1 MTATATM
8 ALSSDG
14 DLASAVMRAGA
25 SGSPAAEA
33 ELCRRFGRRV
43 RLYGRSRLRDESA
56 VDDLVQRVMLV
67 TLSKL
72 RAGEIRSPERIDS
85 FILGTARIVTRE
97 LARPREQPAELDEE
111 LPCPLAETRPD
122 PLEISR
128 LGECMKGLAE
138 RDRAVVTLTFFREQ
152 SAGEVAEALGMQPGN
167 VRITR
172 HRALARLRS
181 CMGLGAEE
189 VTA

>member
-85 FILGTARIVTRE
+85 FILGTARMVTRE